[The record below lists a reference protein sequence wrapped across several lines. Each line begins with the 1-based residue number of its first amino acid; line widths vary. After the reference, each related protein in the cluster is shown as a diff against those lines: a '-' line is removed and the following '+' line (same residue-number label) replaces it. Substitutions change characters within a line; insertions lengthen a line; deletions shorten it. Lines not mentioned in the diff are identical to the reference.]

1 MPEIALPLAT
11 AFFLGALHAF
21 EADHLAAVG
30 AFVVRRPAPGESF
43 GFGLRWAAGHGLALL
58 TLGTAL
64 VAMGLRLPDSAAVML
79 ERLVGLGLI
88 ILGVWTAN
96 GVRRIHVHE
105 HGQVD
110 RTPHGH
116 VHSHRAITAL
126 GALHGLAGTAPVLA
140 LVPLARFDSVA
151 GAAGYLSVFG
161 IGTALAMAIF
171 AASAGMLVGAGGR
184 PRLVARGIVLLTAA
198 ATIVI
203 GVIWLV
209 APR

>member
-30 AFVVRRPAPGESF
+30 AFVVRRPGPGESF

-58 TLGTAL
+58 ILGTAL
-64 VAMGLRLPDSAAVML
+64 VALGLRLPDSAAVML

-88 ILGVWTAN
+88 ALGIWTAK
-96 GVRRIHVHE
+96 GVRR
-105 HGQVD
+105 
-110 RTPHGH
+110 
-116 VHSHRAITAL
+116 SHRREPARTERKRHAHFRSHHAISGV
-126 GALHGLAGTAPVLA
+126 GALHGLAGTAPALA
-140 LVPLARFDSVA
+140 LLPMTRFDSVV

-171 AASAGMLVGAGGR
+171 AMSAGMVVTTGARSG
-184 PRLVARGIVLLTAA
+184 LVARGLVLLTASA
-198 ATIVI
+198 SIVI

-209 APR
+209 GPR